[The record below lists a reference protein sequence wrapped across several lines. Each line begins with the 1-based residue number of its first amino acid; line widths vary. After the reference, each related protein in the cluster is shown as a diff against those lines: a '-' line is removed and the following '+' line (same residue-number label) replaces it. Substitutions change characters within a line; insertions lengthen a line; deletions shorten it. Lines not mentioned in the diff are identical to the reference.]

1 MAGEGVALGR
11 EGPLTL
17 FLVGT
22 FYGKVYAFDCL
33 VNNELFD
40 KGGLRLLL
48 ENTKVLKVSCNFKRT
63 KKILMP
69 PTQTI
74 ILNLISCFR

>member
-63 KKILMP
+63 KEILMP
-69 PTQTI
+69 PAQTI